1 MIQFLVFQGDSLK
14 MVYQHCLAGCLLV
27 VTVDD
32 TSILCLKGIVYLIDN
47 HLSGFWKFDFWINFF
62 LEACMYL
69 EESLKRCMTCMGL
82 SYLWRDGFLSTQEI
96 VIERENINPSND

>member
-1 MIQFLVFQGDSLK
+1 M
-14 MVYQHCLAGCLLV
+14 

-47 HLSGFWKFDFWINFF
+47 HLSGFWKFDFWRNFF

-69 EESLKRCMTCMGL
+69 EESLKRYMTCMGL

-96 VIERENINPSND
+96 VIERENTNPSND